1 MKLKAK
7 IRGNKVHGVGYRVF
21 LLRKAL
27 EFGAERFNALN
38 SEEDSLQVLT
48 AFIEGSKDMV
58 EEFSAAVRSHK
69 PVGAEVSDISF
80 QEYEGYIIGM
90 GDYMH
95 LLQVEQLS
103 KGIPA
108 LLSIDQKQDKML
120 EKQDELLDEV
130 RDMNRKFDKV
140 LDKDIVELKID
151 MAEVKTALRAKGI
164 I

>member
-7 IRGNKVHGVGYRVF
+7 ICGSKVHDVGYRVF

-27 EFGAERFNALN
+27 EFGAERFNAQN
-38 SEEDSLQVLT
+38 SEEDGLQILT
-48 AFIEGSKDMV
+48 ALIEGSKDMV
-58 EEFSAAVRSHK
+58 EEFSGAVRSHK
-69 PVGAEVSDISF
+69 PVGAEVSEISF
-80 QEYEGYIIGM
+80 QEHKGYIIDI

-108 LLSIDQKQDKML
+108 LLRIDQKQDQML
-120 EKQDELLDEV
+120 DKQDELLVEV
-130 RDMNRKFDKV
+130 KDINRKFDKV
-140 LDKDIVELKID
+140 LDKDIGELKSD
-151 MAEVKTALRAKGI
+151 MAEVKTALKAKGI